1 MQVAKHSCEERLSP
15 QLNFQE
21 NNFCRAFRQ
30 NNVKREQSANTIFLS
45 LLWEI
50 STGSEGKGRGLSRTW
65 RSRPLHFPLRQG
77 QIPFPFSR
85 AWQLYSHFP
94 PCFQLQPTSSY
105 LHILTERGIG
115 AKKDLALL
123 VGAVVHPRQLV
134 REPHGILAPWVCHQQ
149 AGAHLGPGSKEKCPL
164 GKPLSCSVTSLSSLE
179 QGVCVKHWVFPGTL
193 LNR

>member
-1 MQVAKHSCEERLSP
+1 M
-15 QLNFQE
+15 
-21 NNFCRAFRQ
+21 
-30 NNVKREQSANTIFLS
+30 
-45 LLWEI
+45 
-50 STGSEGKGRGLSRTW
+50 GSEGKGRGLSRTR

-77 QIPFPFSR
+77 QIPFPCPR

-105 LHILTERGIG
+105 LHILTEGGVG